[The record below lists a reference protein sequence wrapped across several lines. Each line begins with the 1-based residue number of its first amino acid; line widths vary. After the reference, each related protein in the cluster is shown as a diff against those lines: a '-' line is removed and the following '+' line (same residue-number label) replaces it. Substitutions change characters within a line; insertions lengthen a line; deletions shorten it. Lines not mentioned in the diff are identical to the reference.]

1 MSLVRS
7 RYPQVKSILMD
18 LETLKDHQ
26 HLVVKGPTVCFD
38 EASSLTRDEK
48 KLLHLLLENEWR
60 LEQERIPI
68 DRVNASVEQFFQSNG
83 SK

>member
-1 MSLVRS
+1 
-7 RYPQVKSILMD
+7 MD